1 MKQVINVVWWIP
13 VYNEKYQIKNIKFDD
28 WIKQLLENN
37 NFLNNQNYVNSNLKS
52 SKIYS
57 SYLDLFNLN
66 KFYQIAIVSND
77 SIKIII
83 TFIVWYVFFILP
95 AIIIIKGFI
104 NNNTSLIFLFIFL
117 FFLVYT
123 VFFKFISIS
132 MKHIDNTN
140 WIQKYKDKISLL
152 DLFFHTENKWFI
164 DNWSIKLKKMPKN
177 DLKILFQMKVI
188 IFLLIIAI
196 IVGNSDNPRE
206 NYQYII
212 VFIYLA
218 SFLFININNIIYY
231 ILYKVFSKL
240 KYIYNLIYY
249 YFYPD
254 SNKVYL
260 LNPKVNKIN
269 TILKNKNGYIYTDT
283 AFIKDKFNKRKKK
296 ISAIMLNIIYM
307 FIYKI
312 SKIYDII
319 SFYIKPMKK

>member
-1 MKQVINVVWWIP
+1 
-13 VYNEKYQIKNIKFDD
+13 
-28 WIKQLLENN
+28 
-37 NFLNNQNYVNSNLKS
+37 
-52 SKIYS
+52 
-57 SYLDLFNLN
+57 
-66 KFYQIAIVSND
+66 
-77 SIKIII
+77 
-83 TFIVWYVFFILP
+83 
-95 AIIIIKGFI
+95 
-104 NNNTSLIFLFIFL
+104 
-117 FFLVYT
+117 
-123 VFFKFISIS
+123 
-132 MKHIDNTN
+132 
-140 WIQKYKDKISLL
+140 
-152 DLFFHTENKWFI
+152 
-164 DNWSIKLKKMPKN
+164 MPKN